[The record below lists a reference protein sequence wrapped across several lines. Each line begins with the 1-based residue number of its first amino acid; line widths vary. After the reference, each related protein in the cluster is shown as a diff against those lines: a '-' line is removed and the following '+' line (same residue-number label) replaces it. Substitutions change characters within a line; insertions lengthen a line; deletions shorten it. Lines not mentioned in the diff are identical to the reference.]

1 MGLLNMKIYEA
12 RKRITRQRML
22 AIVIMLV
29 SMLLL
34 VCAALQSIYLSI
46 AGDTIFLA
54 SLSRSVQ
61 RLVYFIIEKTQFV
74 SWFWEFA
81 PVINLKEPNTTGN
94 LGFLFVVVC
103 SAMGRM
109 MWDSASSLS
118 SRIKKILRR
127 VEERG
132 WEQELLAQG
141 GQIAGAKPDVLQIN
155 IELEEKDQWQK
166 RPLGLVL
173 IGIAITVVG
182 QWLNLQLGFAKL

>member
-1 MGLLNMKIYEA
+1 MKIYEA

-34 VCAALQSIYLSI
+34 VCAALQSIYI
-46 AGDTIFLA
+46 AMAGDTTVFA
-54 SLSRSVQ
+54 SLSRSIQ
-61 RLVYFIIEKTQFV
+61 RLVYFIIEKTQYV
-74 SWFWEFA
+74 SWFWDFA
-81 PVINLKEPNTTGN
+81 PVINLKKPNTTGN
-94 LGFLFVVVC
+94 FGFLFVVVC
-103 SAMGRM
+103 GAMGRM

-132 WEQELLAQG
+132 WEQELLSQGAQ
-141 GQIAGAKPDVLQIN
+141 ITGAKPDVLQIN

-173 IGIAITVVG
+173 IGIAITVLG
-182 QWLNLQLGFAKL
+182 QWLNLQLGFVKL